1 MKNKKSS
8 SLMKN
13 VSCALL
19 LLFFLELSGCQ
30 LLLKRPPIQP
40 APTPVR
46 SVFKLKVGSN
56 EIMIDDK
63 PVTLDAVIR
72 EIDGSTY
79 VPLRFLAE
87 YLGAENLQYDPAT
100 EEITFL
106 LTTYTVPEKETPPAT
121 K

>member
-1 MKNKKSS
+1 MINKNASFHVR
-8 SLMKN
+8 N
-13 VSCALL
+13 VSVALL
-19 LLFFLELSGCQ
+19 IIFLLELSGCQ
-30 LLLKRPPIQP
+30 LLIKRPAEPTL
-40 APTPVR
+40 TPVR
-46 SVFKLKVGSN
+46 TVFKLKVGSN
-56 EIMIDDK
+56 EILIDDK
-63 PVTLDAVIR
+63 PVTLETIVR

-106 LTTYTVPEKETPPAT
+106 LTTYKTPVAVTPIPN

>member
-1 MKNKKSS
+1 MINKRSS
-8 SLMKN
+8 FLLRN
-13 VSCALL
+13 VSVALL

-30 LLLKRPPIQP
+30 LLLKRPPAEP
-40 APTPVR
+40 TPTPVR

-63 PVTLDAVIR
+63 PITLDAVIR

-87 YLGAENLQYDPAT
+87 YLGAENLQYDSAT

-106 LTTYTVPEKETPPAT
+106 LTTYTLLEKETPPT